1 MIMLLRNVLLLL
13 IFLGS
18 AGLQLSFAQ
27 QDIAVS
33 KLFERLKPQF
43 KYYNATVFNQPIIRR
58 LGKTAYSG
66 FVKADVKDYPMLF
79 GQSKLLNPYQ
89 DERVFYYAYNETPGE
104 YFQIVVGA
112 WGHYSPSLI
121 LLNYSPTGQLV
132 HEMNIA
138 GNFVDAGEAYLW
150 QSELKAGNSLN
161 FNYNSYYEKDDST
174 FYCDSTVFRYVIAP
188 GGQMREVSKQVFTV
202 ATRSIGGPHIA
213 MIARKDKLL
222 NVFAPSGLK
231 VKSRPTMR
239 RSRTLG
245 VLPYGAQVEV
255 IDTTGEQLLVD
266 WIHAPWVELKYE
278 GETGYIF
285 SGYLST
291 LPAPPMEADSCRG
304 DYSQLL
310 QAYVTTHFMPLG
322 RPDTLRIAPQEGK
335 EGHVQVRQALEDGYA
350 MISHRYPGAH
360 ATELVLP
367 NARLEEAFILLS
379 ALLKNCNDNEALW
392 DNLLFV
398 KNRAKEIYK
407 IYDRTG
413 YVSITQ
419 NEAGKISLEMKTIA
433 ADRP

>member
-1 MIMLLRNVLLLL
+1 MIMLLRKLLLL
-13 IFLGS
+13 ALLGS
-18 AGLQLSFAQ
+18 AGLQVGFAQ
-27 QDIAVS
+27 QDIAMNR
-33 KLFERLKPQF
+33 LFERLKPQF
-43 KYYNATVFNQPIIRR
+43 KYYNATVFNQPIVRR

-66 FVKADVKDYPMLF
+66 FVKADVKDYSLLF

-150 QSELKAGNSLN
+150 QSELKARTSLN

-188 GGQMREVSKQVFTV
+188 DGQMREVSRQVFTV

-213 MIARKDKLL
+213 MIARKDNLF

-255 IDTTGEQLLVD
+255 VDTTDQELLVD
-266 WIHAPWVELKYE
+266 WINAPWVEVKF
-278 GETGYIF
+278 GEEAGYIF
-285 SGYLST
+285 GGYLSR
-291 LPAPPMEADSCRG
+291 LPAPQAKPDSCRD
-304 DYSQLL
+304 DYSRLL
-310 QAYVTTHFMPLG
+310 REYIRTHFAPQR
-322 RPDTLRIAPQEGK
+322 RPDTLRRAPREGYEDHVRVVQSL
-335 EGHVQVRQALEDGYA
+335 EGGYA
-350 MISHRYPGAH
+350 MVSHSYRGGN
-360 ATELVLP
+360 ATELLLP
-367 NARLEEAFILLS
+367 DSRLEEAFILMA
-379 ALLKNCNDNEALW
+379 ALLKNCSDGEVLW

-413 YVSITQ
+413 YVAITQ
-419 NEAGKISLEMKTIA
+419 NDEGKISLEMKTMTVE
-433 ADRP
+433 RP